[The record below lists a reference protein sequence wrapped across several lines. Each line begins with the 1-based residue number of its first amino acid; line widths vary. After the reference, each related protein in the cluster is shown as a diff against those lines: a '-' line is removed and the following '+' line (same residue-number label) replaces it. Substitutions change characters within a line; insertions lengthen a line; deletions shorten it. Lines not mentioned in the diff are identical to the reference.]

1 MSFTIKIALS
11 STDYSTLVSEEL
23 TFIKASTK
31 LVGTISN
38 LSIAIGDLLT
48 LYPENVEFEPSI
60 SYLSN
65 VVTNSTVMELYLN
78 EVADNLQ
85 EVKTIQEFLIQG
97 YYNTLTISNT
107 MYDVNIV
114 DKDINTIADNLN
126 TNKTVGSLA
135 VEVLALSKID
145 NEIKNLN
152 NHTLEIYELHQQLP
166 ELLNLAR
173 SIQTLYPIT
182 QMNPT
187 TLDWLYNNDTV
198 LKTIIEYKEDIR
210 KLSCSIDILRTLDL
224 SALDKLSIQKIERVY
239 NIDNNVIQL
248 EFPPSGDLGRIE
260 LIEELS
266 DGSYIV
272 KSIITDKGYTYYKD
286 YKMVQI
292 DNSMSIPSTYKAL
305 VNYVTIQESGI

>member
-48 LYPENVEFEPSI
+48 LYPENVEFESSI

-65 VVTNSTVMELYLN
+65 VVTKSTIMEIYLN
-78 EVADNLQ
+78 KVADNLQ

-182 QMNPT
+182 QMNPI

-210 KLSCSIDILRTLDL
+210 KLSCSIDLLRTIDL
-224 SALDKLSIQKIERVY
+224 SALDNLSVQKIERVY
-239 NIDNNVIQL
+239 DINNGIIQL

-260 LIEELS
+260 LVEVLN
-266 DGSYIV
+266 DGGYIV
-272 KSIITDKGYTYYKD
+272 KGIILAEGYTYYNT
-286 YKMVQI
+286 YKTV
-292 DNSMSIPSTYKAL
+292 SIKPEIIVPNGYKAL
-305 VNYVTIQESGI
+305 VNYVTIQDTGI